1 MLYITFFTYVGFISK
16 MQNFELLVRNHII
29 EIIEGAVTYRKTTL

>member
-16 MQNFELLVRNHII
+16 MQNFELLVGNHII
-29 EIIEGAVTYRKTTL
+29 EIIGDQRSAASKQS